1 MKNALVLVFS
11 NLKHDA
17 RVRRQVD
24 WLRKFMQVTVVCFG
38 SDEIAQVRIVQ
49 IRQTKLSYLRKAVL
63 AAALATRAYNVA
75 YRLFHSYH
83 HVKDQLKESFDVV
96 IANDIDTLPL
106 AFQLQP
112 NARII
117 FDAHEYAPRHFE
129 NNRVWKIFFQPFY
142 VDLCRRYIP
151 RVSGMLTVGKGL
163 ADEYEKNFGVK
174 PVIITNATRYHE
186 VTPSSLQDGKIRLIH
201 HGIANPS
208 RRLELMVEMMSY
220 LDERFMLDMIL
231 MVSDFASPKTKSYVE
246 SFMRSASENPRI
258 RFLPSVPSDRV
269 VETINQYDIG
279 VFLIPPINFNYANTL
294 PNKLFDYIQAR
305 LGVAIG
311 PTPEMAS
318 IVNHYQNGV
327 VSDNFEPRSLAE
339 KLNAL
344 TPEQVLEFKARS
356 AEAAKTLNAENNE
369 VLFKKLIDAG

>member
-1 MKNALVLVFS
+1 
-11 NLKHDA
+11 
-17 RVRRQVD
+17 
-24 WLRKFMQVTVVCFG
+24 
-38 SDEIAQVRIVQ
+38 
-49 IRQTKLSYLRKAVL
+49 
-63 AAALATRAYNVA
+63 
-75 YRLFHSYH
+75 
-83 HVKDQLKESFDVV
+83 
-96 IANDIDTLPL
+96 
-106 AFQLQP
+106 
-112 NARII
+112 
-117 FDAHEYAPRHFE
+117 
-129 NNRVWKIFFQPFY
+129 
-142 VDLCRRYIP
+142 
-151 RVSGMLTVGKGL
+151 
-163 ADEYEKNFGVK
+163 
-174 PVIITNATRYHE
+174 
-186 VTPSSLQDGKIRLIH
+186 
-201 HGIANPS
+201 
-208 RRLELMVEMMSY
+208 MVEMMSY